1 MSKHLERIAIHE
13 AAHAVA
19 MEKLFPRNYPE
30 KLTIVPNDDEYFGVF
45 RPAEYV
51 GEISINTPQNEA
63 DEHFIKYATV
73 CCAGYAA
80 TIVFGFPDEEAL
92 EGCESDFETA
102 GAYLEQ
108 GKVEAL
114 NFCTGEENKKAIR
127 FVADMLLECKTF
139 EVYDELAVL
148 LEIAFE
154 VFSAFSTVGLSLG
167 ITPELSEPGKYVV
180 IFLMFFGRIGLIN
193 LMIGILKNVN
203 TTEYTYPKQ
212 NILIN

>member
-19 MEKLFPRNYPE
+19 MEKLFPGNYPE
-30 KLTIVPNDDEYFGVF
+30 KLTIVPNGDEYLGFF
-45 RPAEYV
+45 RPGEYE
-51 GEISINTPQNEA
+51 GQISADLPQSEI
-63 DEHFIKYATV
+63 DKHFIKYATF

-108 GKVEAL
+108 GKLEAL

-139 EVYDELAVL
+139 EGYDELTVL
-148 LEIAFE
+148 LDIAFDARDKNE
-154 VFSAFSTVGLSLG
+154 FYQWRNVFF
-167 ITPELSEPGKYVV
+167 PKKKND
-180 IFLMFFGRIGLIN
+180 N
-193 LMIGILKNVN
+193 L
-203 TTEYTYPKQ
+203 E
-212 NILIN
+212 

>member
-19 MEKLFPRNYPE
+19 MAKLFPGNYPE
-30 KLTIVPNDDEYFGVF
+30 KLTIVPNGDEYLGVY

-80 TIVFGFPDEEAL
+80 TLVFGFPHEEAIV
-92 EGCESDFETA
+92 GCENDFEAA

-108 GKVEAL
+108 GKSEAL
-114 NFCTGEENKKAIR
+114 NFCTNEDNKKAIR

-139 EVYDELAVL
+139 EGYDELAVL
-148 LEIAFE
+148 LEIAFDTCDKKE
-154 VFSAFSTVGLSLG
+154 FYQWRSDFAQM
-167 ITPELSEPGKYVV
+167 K
-180 IFLMFFGRIGLIN
+180 
-193 LMIGILKNVN
+193 K
-203 TTEYTYPKQ
+203 
-212 NILIN
+212 